1 MTNTISRL
9 DPDFIEAETGYRL
22 MTTFFEDF
30 SIADKYGM
38 AAIKDTYQR
47 IFREWKHQYKYVT
60 ELTLILNWKIWE
72 HESAKNHDVAKLYND
87 LWIKTDNWAM
97 NNLKGDELT
106 YFYRIND

>member
-9 DPDFIEAETGYRL
+9 DPDLIEAETGYRL

-47 IFREWKHQYKYVT
+47 IFKEWKHQYKYVT

-106 YFYRIND
+106 YFYKIND

>member
-9 DPDFIEAETGYRL
+9 DPDLIEAETGYRL

-87 LWIKTDNWAM
+87 LWIETDNWAM